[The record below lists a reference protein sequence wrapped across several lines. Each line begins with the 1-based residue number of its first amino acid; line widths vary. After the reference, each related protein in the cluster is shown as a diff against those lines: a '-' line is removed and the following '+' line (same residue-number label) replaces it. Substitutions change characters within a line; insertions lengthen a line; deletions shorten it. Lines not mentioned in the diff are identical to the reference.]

1 MMLLAFHHESLD
13 KIRREVKH
21 TTVRRNADY
30 WWKWSVRRLR
40 EGRPRIV
47 QVYDGNPRNGG
58 RFVCETW
65 VVMVFS
71 VVGKFFTRLDAES
84 GGFDTVEELKTRLA
98 ALHGLTLGEV
108 DAHRWALIAFD
119 PYPVAQSWLD
129 GSERSR
135 QLSGKDATDGSEHRP
150 KGFPRKSEST
160 LAP

>member
-1 MMLLAFHHESLD
+1 MLLAFRPESLD
-13 KIRREVKH
+13 KIRREMKR

-30 WWKWSVRRLR
+30 WWNWSVRRLR
-40 EGRPRIV
+40 EGRRRIV
-47 QVYDGNPRNGG
+47 QIYDGNPRNGG

-65 VVMVFS
+65 VVMVLS

-84 GGFDTVEELKTRLA
+84 GGFDTLEELKTRLA

-119 PYPVAQSWLD
+119 PSPVAKSWKN

-135 QLSGKDATDGSEHRP
+135 QLSGTDAIDGSEHLLE
-150 KGFPRKSEST
+150 GFPQRSKNT
-160 LAP
+160 LVP